1 MNAAF
6 DKEILAANVPEWG
19 LKDVR
24 DLEQAANK
32 YGIKL
37 KQQLDLLPI
46 ISSSCSARLDFADYA
61 RGNRQ
66 SMMMAEHFHGSRQ
79 RIGHWCRSGR
89 RSWWQLAHRFAREG
103 FRVLVAGR
111 TEARLK
117 SVATAIKEAGGRAEP
132 IAADATREQDVI
144 ALFDKAVTRD
154 DLELVVYN
162 VGNNA
167 AVPLLDL
174 TAGDFETF
182 WRQNA
187 FGGFLVGREAV
198 RRMLPKGKGTVLF
211 TGATASLRARP
222 PFTGFA
228 SAKAALRAV
237 AQGLAREFGPQ
248 GIHVAHVVIDG
259 VIDGAY
265 AREKFPDFVRAKGE
279 DGLIDP
285 GAIADV
291 FLSLHRQPRSAWTHE
306 LDLRPFNETF

>member
-1 MNAAF
+1 MAAGSALVIGVGA
-6 DKEILAANVPEWG
+6 EAG
-19 LKDVR
+19 LG
-24 DLEQAANK
+24 A
-32 YGIKL
+32 
-37 KQQLDLLPI
+37 
-46 ISSSCSARLDFADYA
+46 
-61 RGNRQ
+61 
-66 SMMMAEHFHGSRQ
+66 
-79 RIGHWCRSGR
+79 
-89 RSWWQLAHRFAREG
+89 QLAHRFAQEG
-103 FRVLVAGR
+103 FRVLIAGR

-117 SVATAIKEAGGRAEP
+117 SVATAIKQAGGQAEP

-144 ALFDKAVTRD
+144 ALFDKAVTRG
-154 DLELVVYN
+154 DLDLVVYN

-174 TAGDFETF
+174 TAEDFETF

-265 AREKFPDFVRAKGE
+265 ARERFPDFVRAKGK

-285 GAIADV
+285 GAIADA

>member
-1 MNAAF
+1 MAAGSALVIGVGA
-6 DKEILAANVPEWG
+6 EAG
-19 LKDVR
+19 LG
-24 DLEQAANK
+24 A
-32 YGIKL
+32 
-37 KQQLDLLPI
+37 
-46 ISSSCSARLDFADYA
+46 
-61 RGNRQ
+61 
-66 SMMMAEHFHGSRQ
+66 
-79 RIGHWCRSGR
+79 
-89 RSWWQLAHRFAREG
+89 QLAHRFAQEG
-103 FRVLVAGR
+103 FRVLIAGR

-117 SVATAIKEAGGRAEP
+117 SVATAIKQAGGQAEP

-144 ALFDKAVTRD
+144 ALFDKAVTRG
-154 DLELVVYN
+154 DLDLVVYN

-174 TAGDFETF
+174 TAEDFETF

-265 AREKFPDFVRAKGE
+265 ARERFPDFVRAKGE

-285 GAIADV
+285 GAIADA